1 MLATT
6 RTIPTSTQPSAE
18 SSRDYSRARH
28 LDCGR
33 NDSASHGSQRWRSR
47 SLIIRAAK
55 SASVIAIRTQ
65 TRIPTPITA
74 VVLIRTPN

>member
-1 MLATT
+1 
-6 RTIPTSTQPSAE
+6 
-18 SSRDYSRARH
+18 
-28 LDCGR
+28 
-33 NDSASHGSQRWRSR
+33 
-47 SLIIRAAK
+47 LIIRAAK